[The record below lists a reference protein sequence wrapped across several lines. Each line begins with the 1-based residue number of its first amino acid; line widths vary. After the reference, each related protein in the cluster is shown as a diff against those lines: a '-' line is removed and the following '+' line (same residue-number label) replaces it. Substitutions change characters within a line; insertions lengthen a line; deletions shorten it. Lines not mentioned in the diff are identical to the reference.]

1 MKRLQIFL
9 YVFVVFCVSAIGISA
24 QTSNIVKKD
33 LSQADIDRI
42 VKKFTDNE
50 AIFRQALNQYAFNRS
65 ATIQTI
71 GMGGQITGV
80 YRRDSFMTFKEAGE
94 RIEKISFNPIS
105 TLQDVT
111 VSPEDIDN
119 LGGVNP
125 FAIEPQYVSN
135 YSFAYLG
142 KEKIDELDLY
152 VFDVTPKTLPNP
164 KKSNQKYFSGR
175 IWVDDR
181 DLMIVKSKGKA
192 LPEGK
197 DMQGIEQRF
206 AVIETWRENID
217 GKYWFPSYSSADD
230 ELVFDSGQ
238 SVKLKVRVKYNNY
251 RVGKSDFKV
260 LEDDV
265 VIEEE
270 KPTAKPTPSPTPKKP

>member
-1 MKRLQIFL
+1 MKKLQVFL
-9 YVFVVFCVSAIGISA
+9 YIFAVFCFAAISSSA

-33 LSQADIDRI
+33 MSQTEIDRI

-50 AIFRQALNQYAFNRS
+50 SLFRQALNQYAFNRS

-80 YRRDSFMTFKEAGE
+80 YRRDSFMTFKDTGE
-94 RIEKISFNPIS
+94 RIEKISFNPVS
-105 TLQDVT
+105 TLQEIT
-111 VSPEDIDN
+111 VSAEDIDN

-152 VFDVTPKTLPNP
+152 VFDVSPKTLPNP
-164 KKSNQKYFSGR
+164 KKSSQKYFSGR

-192 LPEGK
+192 LPEGE
-197 DMQGIEQRF
+197 DMRGQEQRF
-206 AVIETWRENID
+206 PILETWRENID
-217 GKYWFPSYSSADD
+217 GKYWFPAYSSADD

-238 SVKLKVRVKYNNY
+238 SVKLKVRVKYENY
-251 RVGKSDFKV
+251 RVGRSDFKI
-260 LEDDV
+260 LDEDTV
-265 VIEEE
+265 VEEE
-270 KPTAKPTPSPTPKKP
+270 KKPTPTPTPKKP